1 MQAFNAGPARRS
13 RPRSAVTM
21 DWFVR
26 AFLRASLVWL
36 GLGVTL
42 GVAMAVHPA
51 WIVYRP
57 AHLHMNLLGFVAMM
71 IFGVALHVIPRFT
84 GRPLHSA
91 RLAGAQWWVSNG
103 GLASMLIGF
112 VLRAEGI
119 AGATIMLG
127 SGGVAS
133 AIGAY
138 GFIYNIWRTI
148 GASEMQARRPEGR
161 PLPTLI
167 RQQ

>member
-1 MQAFNAGPARRS
+1 ME
-13 RPRSAVTM
+13 
-21 DWFVR
+21 WFVR
-26 AFLRASLVWL
+26 AFLRSSLTWL

-91 RLAGAQWWVSNG
+91 RLAGAQWWMSNG
-103 GLASMLIGF
+103 GLAAMIVGF
-112 VLRAEGI
+112 ALRAEGA
-119 AGATIMLG
+119 AGATLVLG
-127 SGGVAS
+127 TGGVMS

-138 GFIYNIWRTI
+138 AFIYNIWRTL
-148 GASEMQARRPEGR
+148 GVSHAPARRPEGR
-161 PLPTLI
+161 PLPTLAQ
-167 RQQ
+167 RP